1 LAPWLREYLANYLEG
16 VEALLRVQR
25 ERVRP
30 GADIVVDGL
39 ASPEVAARQ
48 VVRALSDRA

>member
-1 LAPWLREYLANYLEG
+1 MPRVGGCEG
-16 VEALLRVQR
+16 MEALLRVQR

-39 ASPEVAARQ
+39 ADPEVVARQ
-48 VVRALSDRA
+48 VMRAISDRD

>member
-1 LAPWLREYLANYLEG
+1 VNDLAR

-30 GADIVVDGL
+30 GGDIVVDGL
-39 ASPEVAARQ
+39 AAPEVVARQ
-48 VVRALSDRA
+48 VVKALSARA